1 MKLLQDN
8 VDLKEFENLVDS
20 NLSEMYNPKINNSIE
35 FKKRVKL
42 NTLKYSDK
50 GIDIIKTYFET
61 KEFVGIDNL
70 LNKIDSLI
78 IGLQELLDS
87 ITDKYEAIS
96 VGTIWNSFFGQLQ
109 REVPQ
114 VDKNIFI
121 YAEMELLD
129 VLNKRM
135 KKQRTTSH

>member
-20 NLSEMYNPKINNSIE
+20 NLSEMYNPKINISIE

-135 KKQRTTSH
+135 KK